1 MFLQRSRRR
10 CPEKSVRTDPLQHLE
25 LLEVEL
31 VTLVRFIAARL
42 RELRK
47 KHELTQ
53 EQVAALLGTD
63 LKWYQRVEWC
73 EKDVRASTV
82 DRLAAAFG
90 VPTLD
95 FLGGEIPDSKVSKR
109 IPKAPHRPRQEG
121 RIGSKRACKPKPRG
135 NG

>member
-1 MFLQRSRRR
+1 
-10 CPEKSVRTDPLQHLE
+10 
-25 LLEVEL
+25 LLESEP
-31 VTLVRFIAARL
+31 VTLLRFIASRL

-53 EQVAALLGTD
+53 EQVANLLGTD

-90 VPTLD
+90 VSTLE
-95 FLGGEIPDSKVSKR
+95 FLARETPATKVKAR
-109 IPKAPHRPRQEG
+109 IARAPHRPRKSA
-121 RIGSKRACKPKPRG
+121 RTPKPKG
-135 NG
+135 